1 MVDVAVSPCLFN
13 KNPPLSTDT
22 NNTNNPHTFA
32 TALDGVTMPIAMHN
46 ALAHTFVNTTTTVNH
61 TSGKSQGGVSVEVT
75 GKEVLQFFSFGDTR
89 ETMVGD
95 LSSLCLLAGTY
106 LVLAYVLLKWSVR
119 RSGVSD

>member
-1 MVDVAVSPCLFN
+1 MS
-13 KNPPLSTDT
+13 
-22 NNTNNPHTFA
+22 
-32 TALDGVTMPIAMHN
+32 
-46 ALAHTFVNTTTTVNH
+46 
-61 TSGKSQGGVSVEVT
+61 